1 MFEVWLRSNR
11 RVLLLA
17 LVPAGLLLVAG
28 GLMLAWLDGWA
39 VRSFAWALCAAGLVA
54 MVGLLRQLRQPRVAY
69 RAGEVLFFL
78 KAGGP
83 ICVPVNV
90 VEAFFLGQGPAHLPG
105 ADQQKTKATNLVAR
119 LSQREPQWA
128 QVEVKEALGKWCEG
142 YVTMR
147 GTWCEPLNG
156 EVIRRLNRRLGEVTR
171 EFEAF
176 EASLKKD
183 VSA

>member
-17 LVPAGLLLVAG
+17 LVPASLLLGAG
-28 GLMLAWLDGWA
+28 VLMLVRLDGLV
-39 VRSFAWALCAAGLVA
+39 VRSFGWALCAAGLVS

-69 RAGEVLFFL
+69 RTGEVLFYL
-78 KAGGP
+78 RAGGP
-83 ICVPVNV
+83 ICVPLPV
-90 VEAFFLGQGPAHLPG
+90 VEAFFLGQGSAHLSG
-105 ADQQKTKATNLVAR
+105 VVQQATKTTNLVAR
-119 LSQREPQWA
+119 LSQRAPQWA
-128 QVEVKEALGKWCEG
+128 QVEVKEALGKWCES

-156 EVIRRLNRRLGEVTR
+156 EVIRRINRRLAEVTR
-171 EFEAF
+171 EYN
-176 EASLKKD
+176 ASLEKD